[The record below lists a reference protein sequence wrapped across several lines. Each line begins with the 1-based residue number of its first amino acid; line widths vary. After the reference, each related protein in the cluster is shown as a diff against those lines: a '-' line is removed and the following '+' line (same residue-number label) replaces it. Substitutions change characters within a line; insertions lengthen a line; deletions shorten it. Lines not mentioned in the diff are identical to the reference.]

1 MNPQTPKRSWRRI
14 LIIVGSILLLA
25 YGVQVTKIN
34 LEEPLEPQR
43 QSNLV
48 GLLRELAKPDF
59 FTYDQ
64 VTRTATISM
73 NIPCPEKIVGSQVN
87 VEGRQ
92 ITLAPNCATTTQDR
106 MTLSGAGFPP
116 NVRGAIRWLPAGAN
130 TARSVADFRADAAG
144 NFSVQFTLP
153 TVRESPEPQQMEV
166 IELLDRRISGLSA
179 ASRITLER
187 IVETILM
194 ALMASTLGTIL
205 AIPISFLA
213 ARNLMVNV
221 GTPLAAI
228 MLAVILAPLGGWV
241 GGQIGGGLVSL
252 ATGLA
257 APPGLGLGTVLAVAV
272 AVVALVGSGISLV
285 EGQPTTRQGRV
296 LFTLRGAGVLIL
308 VLFALTVLGK
318 LGAQA
323 GTWAQP
329 RLGVFGFLGNFVTV
343 ISDLFVLLMPGIVGF
358 IGVLM
363 AFSWGSRTGQ
373 EKVDKMGAAA
383 ARWTTAGLTVLG
395 TGVLVGGLLS
405 FLNWLCFLGMCN
417 RTPADAM
424 TRTLL
429 FAGAG
434 LGVGLLMALLS
445 LRRDA
450 RKPVAIGFATYTL
463 IRGFLNALR
472 SIEPIMMGFVF
483 VVWVGIGPFAGVM
496 TLILNTVADL
506 GKLFSE
512 QVEDIAEGPL
522 EAITASGAN
531 RLQTIVFAVWPQI
544 VPQYIAFIF
553 YRWDI
558 NVRLSTIIGFVGGGG
573 IGLVLQRS
581 VNQLRYS
588 EAAVMVIAIA
598 VVVTILD
605 NVSSRVR
612 SRII

>member
-1 MNPQTPKRSWRRI
+1 MNSKTPKRSWRRI
-14 LIIVGSILLLA
+14 LIIVGSILLIA

-166 IELLDRRISGLSA
+166 IELLDRKISGLRA

-228 MLAVILAPLGGWV
+228 MLAVILAPVGGWV
-241 GGQIGGGLVSL
+241 GGGYCPIFFLV
-252 ATGLA
+252 T
-257 APPGLGLGTVLAVAV
+257 TV
-272 AVVALVGSGISLV
+272 
-285 EGQPTTRQGRV
+285 
-296 LFTLRGAGVLIL
+296 
-308 VLFALTVLGK
+308 
-318 LGAQA
+318 
-323 GTWAQP
+323 
-329 RLGVFGFLGNFVTV
+329 
-343 ISDLFVLLMPGIVGF
+343 
-358 IGVLM
+358 
-363 AFSWGSRTGQ
+363 
-373 EKVDKMGAAA
+373 
-383 ARWTTAGLTVLG
+383 
-395 TGVLVGGLLS
+395 
-405 FLNWLCFLGMCN
+405 
-417 RTPADAM
+417 
-424 TRTLL
+424 
-429 FAGAG
+429 
-434 LGVGLLMALLS
+434 
-445 LRRDA
+445 
-450 RKPVAIGFATYTL
+450 
-463 IRGFLNALR
+463 
-472 SIEPIMMGFVF
+472 
-483 VVWVGIGPFAGVM
+483 
-496 TLILNTVADL
+496 
-506 GKLFSE
+506 
-512 QVEDIAEGPL
+512 
-522 EAITASGAN
+522 
-531 RLQTIVFAVWPQI
+531 
-544 VPQYIAFIF
+544 
-553 YRWDI
+553 
-558 NVRLSTIIGFVGGGG
+558 
-573 IGLVLQRS
+573 
-581 VNQLRYS
+581 
-588 EAAVMVIAIA
+588 
-598 VVVTILD
+598 
-605 NVSSRVR
+605 
-612 SRII
+612 

>member
-14 LIIVGSILLLA
+14 LIIVGAVLLLA

-73 NIPCPEKIVGSQVN
+73 RIPCPEKVVGSQVN

-92 ITLAPNCATTTQDR
+92 ITLSPSCATTTQDR
-106 MTLSGAGFPP
+106 MTMSGTGFPP
-116 NVRGAIRWLPAGAN
+116 NVRGAIRWRPAGAN
-130 TARSVADFRADAAG
+130 TSRSISDFRADAAG

-179 ASRITLER
+179 ASRITLQR

-221 GTPLAAI
+221 GTPLAAL
-228 MLAVILAPLGGWV
+228 MLAVILAPVGGWV

-252 ATGLA
+252 AARSA
-257 APPGLGLGTVLAVAV
+257 APPGVGLGTVLAVAV
-272 AVVALVGSGISLV
+272 AVVVLVRSGVSLI
-285 EGQPTTRQGRV
+285 EGQPATRQGRV
-296 LFTLRGAGVLIL
+296 LFTLRVVGVLL
-308 VLFALTVLGK
+308 LSLFGLTVFSL
-318 LGAQA
+318 LTSQA
-323 GTWAQP
+323 GAWAQP

-343 ISDLFVLLMPGIVGF
+343 LSDLFVLIMPGIVGF
-358 IGVLM
+358 IGVLV

-373 EKVDKMGAAA
+373 EQVGKMGATA
-383 ARWTTAGLTVLG
+383 ARWVTAGLTVLG
-395 TGVLVGGLLS
+395 TGVLVGGILS
-405 FLNWLCFLGMCN
+405 ALDWLCFLGMCRN
-417 RTPADAM
+417 TPENG
-424 TRTLL
+424 TLL

-450 RKPVAIGFATYTL
+450 HKPVAIGFVTYTL

-531 RLQTIVFAVWPQI
+531 RLQTIVFAVWPQV

-588 EAAVMVIAIA
+588 EASVMVIAIA